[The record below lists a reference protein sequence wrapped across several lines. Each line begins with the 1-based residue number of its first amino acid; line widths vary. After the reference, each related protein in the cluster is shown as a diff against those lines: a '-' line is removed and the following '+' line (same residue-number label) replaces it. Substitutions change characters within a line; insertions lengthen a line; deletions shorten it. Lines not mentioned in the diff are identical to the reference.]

1 MIDFS
6 SLQGKTLW
14 ERWQYFAQTIPEQEA
29 IIHWRA
35 ADEPFRWTYAELIE
49 TANKF
54 SIYLKNI
61 GVKKGDVCA
70 LIIRHNPYFYPL
82 YLGITGIGAL
92 PSVLAYPNP
101 RLHPEKF
108 RQGLAGMALR
118 SGLDW
123 ILTETA
129 LEETILPFV
138 ENKDTTVN
146 ELYFPL
152 EWDLERKVDFDAFQ
166 ELSEIRAEIKPDEPM
181 LLQHSSGTTGL
192 QKPVVLSHDAILK
205 HVENY
210 GKSIALSS
218 DDKIVSWLPLYH
230 DMGLIAAF
238 HLALASGVPTIQIDP
253 FEWVLA
259 PVLLFM
265 ALSEEK
271 ATLTWLPNF
280 AYNLM
285 ADKLSEEEMEDI
297 SLGSL
302 RMVCNCSEPVRAE
315 SHKKFHERFEQFGFN
330 KNALAAM
337 YAMAETTLA
346 VSQTPVGK
354 QAAEV
359 SVDRQSLANG
369 TVLLSDDKNNS
380 RVCVSSGLLIDECTA
395 KIVDEFNNTLPN
407 NGVGEIAVKS
417 ISMFSGY
424 RNYPE
429 KTAEVL
435 DDEGWYYTGDIGFMH
450 NDELYVIGRKKDII
464 IVAGNNI
471 YPEDVEDFVSRVDG
485 VIPGRVIAFGEDD
498 PELGTEQV
506 SVVAETRLET
516 EEEFDKL
523 RIKILRAGME
533 VNINIHNLYLAPPRW
548 LIKSSS
554 GKPSRKANR
563 LRISN
568 KKDDQIWSKK

>member
-6 SLQGKTLW
+6 SLQGETLW

-35 ADEPFRWTYAELIE
+35 ADEPFRWTYASLLE

-54 SIYLKNI
+54 SVYLKNI

-70 LIIRHNPYFYPL
+70 IIIRHNPYFYPL

-101 RLHPEKF
+101 RLHPDKF
-108 RQGLAGMALR
+108 RQGLEGMAQR

-123 ILTETA
+123 IFTETA
-129 LEETILPFV
+129 LEEIITPFV
-138 ENKDTTVN
+138 ENEATTVN

-152 EWDLERKVDFDAFQ
+152 EWDLEREIDSEALQ
-166 ELSEIRAEIKPDEPM
+166 ELNEIRAEIKPEEPM
-181 LLQHSSGTTGL
+181 LLQHSSGTTGI
-192 QKPVVLSHDAILK
+192 QKPVVLSHRAILK

-210 GKSIALSS
+210 GKSINLSA

-230 DMGLIAAF
+230 DMGLIAAY
-238 HLALASGVPTIQIDP
+238 HVALASGVPTIQIDP

-265 ALSEEK
+265 AASEEK

-297 SLGSL
+297 SLESL
-302 RMVCNCSEPVRAE
+302 RMVCNCSEPVRSE
-315 SHKKFHERFEQFGFN
+315 SHKKFGERFEQFGFN
-330 KNALAAM
+330 KNALSAM

-354 QAAEV
+354 QAIEV
-359 SVDRQSLANG
+359 SVDRELLANG
-369 TVLLSDDKNNS
+369 TVSLSEDKTNS
-380 RVCVSSGLLIDECTA
+380 RVCVSSGELIDEA
-395 KIVDEFNNTLPN
+395 SLKIVDDFRNTLSD

-417 ISMFSGY
+417 VSMFSGY

-450 NDELYVIGRKKDII
+450 NNELYVIGRKKDII

-471 YPEDVEDFVSRVDG
+471 YPEDVEDFVSRVEG

-506 SVVAETRLET
+506 SVVAETKLET

-523 RIKILRAGME
+523 RIAILRAGME

-568 KKDDQIWSKK
+568 KTDDKIWSKK